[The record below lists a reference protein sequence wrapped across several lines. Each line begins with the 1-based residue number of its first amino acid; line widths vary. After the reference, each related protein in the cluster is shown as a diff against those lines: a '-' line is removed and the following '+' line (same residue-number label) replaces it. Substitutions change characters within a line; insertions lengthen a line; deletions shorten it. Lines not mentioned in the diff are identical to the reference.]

1 MYATIDGSTDMSRS
15 SRGDSDSTRKLSFRL
30 SNKHRLDVGKNSAL
44 PEDEGLSR
52 RERRGLARENG
63 PPAFGQARA
72 PAAIKER
79 VKGDLLGRKD
89 NR

>member
-1 MYATIDGSTDMSRS
+1 MSRS
-15 SRGDSDSTRKLSFRL
+15 SRGDSDS
-30 SNKHRLDVGKNSAL
+30 SNKTRHALRNRYGLNVGKNAAL
-44 PEDEGLSR
+44 PEDEGLGS

-63 PPAFGQARA
+63 PSAFGQARA

-79 VKGDLLGRKD
+79 VKGDLMGRKD